1 MADENS
7 MTEQVAA
14 NPTGE
19 SVEASQTTAEAPGAV
34 DGQNVAE
41 AVEPK
46 QDEAPAA
53 PESYSFTA
61 PEGQEYDS
69 GVIEA
74 FSSVA
79 KELNLTQDAASKIL
93 ETVAPVMAARHA
105 ELVENQKTEWMNASK
120 ADKEFGGDRLNENLA
135 VAAKALDMFG
145 TPELKT
151 LLNESGLGN
160 HPEIIRAFLRAGK
173 AVSDDSIVNAGSG
186 NTAQSKSLYPNSN
199 MKP

>member
-1 MADENS
+1 MAEDNS

-19 SVEASQTTAEAPGAV
+19 NVEASQTTAEAPGAA
-34 DGQNVAE
+34 DGQNVVE
-41 AVEPK
+41 AGETK
-46 QDEAPAA
+46 QEEAQGA

-61 PEGQEYDS
+61 PEGQEYDA

-79 KELNLTQDAASKIL
+79 KELKLPQDAASKIL

-145 TPELKT
+145 TPELKI
-151 LLNESGLGN
+151 LLNESGFGN
-160 HPEIIRAFLRAGK
+160 HPEMIRAFFRAGK

-186 NTAQSKSLYPNSN
+186 RTAQSKSLYPNSN